1 MKPVGFNYPPVI
13 KRGNGTSLMDDLPMK
28 KPPFSARI
36 LQLATFDDTGGYSK
50 TGKTIEYPIRYPLL
64 SMIHHQPLFPLLKS
78 HQKSSQSPHSRE
90 AIKQVI

>member
-36 LQLATFDDTGGYSK
+36 FQLATFDDTRGYSK
-50 TGKTIEYPIRYPLL
+50 TGKTIEYPIRYPNDSPSTIISPLKIPSKIL
-64 SMIHHQPLFPLLKS
+64 PKPPQPRGNQTG
-78 HQKSSQSPHSRE
+78 H
-90 AIKQVI
+90 ID